1 MASLMYPLTLPPELS
16 IVFRAHAAE
25 HTMATMTHTTP
36 RAAITMMKTYFV
48 LRMAF
53 ELEHD
58 VLFVTQSLLLEQHR
72 SAEPQSSFELQT
84 SRSQLERHFFI
95 CLQQYRPL
103 ASSQSEFD
111 SQPSDAVMRSVKI
124 TSDKSTNAKRLVI
137 EIYLLYNFI

>member
-1 MASLMYPLTLPPELS
+1 
-16 IVFRAHAAE
+16 
-25 HTMATMTHTTP
+25 MATMTHMTP
-36 RAAITMMKTYFV
+36 TGAITKMKTCFM

-58 VLFVTQSLLLEQHR
+58 ALFVTQYLLPEQHR

-84 SRSQLERHFFI
+84 SFSQLERHFFI

-111 SQPSDAVMRSVKI
+111 SQPSDAAMRSVKNKI
-124 TSDKSTNAKRLVI
+124 DRSKNAKRLAI
-137 EIYLLYNFI
+137 